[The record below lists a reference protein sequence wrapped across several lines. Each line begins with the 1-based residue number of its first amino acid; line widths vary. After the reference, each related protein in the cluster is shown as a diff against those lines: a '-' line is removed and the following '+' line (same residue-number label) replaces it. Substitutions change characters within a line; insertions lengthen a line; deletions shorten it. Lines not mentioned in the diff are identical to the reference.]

1 MILAG
6 HLSRMKR
13 GAFAVPVLLVAF
25 LICFLYY
32 QFMVN
37 FIPRLWHQAH
47 RPLVAGLTLVLFN
60 ACVLLMLV
68 AYAQAILTDPG
79 KVTLTQFDLDDVP
92 YAPSSYNSLS
102 RGPSYSHVPTTPH
115 SHSATPTDCDGDSET
130 VELGA

>member
-1 MILAG
+1 MPIIFSDWIEL
-6 HLSRMKR
+6 RERER
-13 GAFAVPVLLVAF
+13 GWKGV
-25 LICFLYY
+25 I
-32 QFMVN
+32 
-37 FIPRLWHQAH
+37 
-47 RPLVAGLTLVLFN
+47 
-60 ACVLLMLV
+60 
-68 AYAQAILTDPG
+68 TDPG